1 MIKLRPFLFF
11 YYYNFDLFKL
21 TKKRT
26 LRERDDRFYFFI
38 SYFFYFSIFYYFS
51 IIFIFLLFLFFYYFS
66 IIFLLF
72 LFFYYFSII
81 IIFLIKLIL
90 LQLDYKINMNTELKS
105 VSWDLK
111 VKFRII
117 PNRDDLEKDK
127 VWWSLKDLH
136 FFKIKEMVRK
146 QYLY

>member
-26 LRERDDRFYFFI
+26 LRERDGRFYFFI
-38 SYFFYFSIFYYFS
+38 FYFSIFYYF
-51 IIFIFLLFLFFYYFS
+51 LFFYYYYFS
-66 IIFLLF
+66 IIF
-72 LFFYYFSII
+72 YFSII
-81 IIFLIKLIL
+81 IFFLIKLIL

>member
-26 LRERDDRFYFFI
+26 LRERDGR
-38 SYFFYFSIFYYFS
+38 FYFSIFYYF
-51 IIFIFLLFLFFYYFS
+51 LFFYYYYFS
-66 IIFLLF
+66 IIF
-72 LFFYYFSII
+72 YFSII
-81 IIFLIKLIL
+81 IFFLIKLIL

-117 PNRDDLEKDK
+117 PNREDLEKDK

>member
-1 MIKLRPFLFF
+1 M
-11 YYYNFDLFKL
+11 
-21 TKKRT
+21 
-26 LRERDDRFYFFI
+26 
-38 SYFFYFSIFYYFS
+38 
-51 IIFIFLLFLFFYYFS
+51 
-66 IIFLLF
+66 
-72 LFFYYFSII
+72 
-81 IIFLIKLIL
+81 IL